1 MKKAASKGPVQMTR
15 RRLGP
20 SQMTSLKALDTKT
33 TMNLPKTDVKS
44 WIKAIMI
51 RVQRGREGEKKQSL
65 MMIKYLYTFVA
76 VSSEISVPFWSL
88 LALIQ
93 DMKLTRTH
101 WKCHLVLSIIDSET
115 FVLLGI
121 LMFPGSQ
128 GAATKLFFLFPLVTK
143 WCSHVTSCGMTFT

>member
-1 MKKAASKGPVQMTR
+1 MKKAVSKGPVQMTR

-20 SQMTSLKALDTKT
+20 SQMTSLKALDTK
-33 TMNLPKTDVKS
+33 

-51 RVQRGREGEKKQSL
+51 RAQRGREGEKKQSL

-88 LALIQ
+88 LSLIQ
-93 DMKLTRTH
+93 DMKLTCTH
-101 WKCHLVLSIIDSET
+101 WKCHLVLSMIDSET

-143 WCSHVTSCGMTFT
+143 WCSHVTSCGLTFT